1 MKTDVAE
8 ALERV
13 ERDLNSARRTHAVPV
28 GPADLR
34 ILIDA
39 VRSGSSRDLAQS
51 SGAHAMGE
59 GRHADAWVIT
69 YADGSGDLVFT
80 EEEAD
85 DLIAEARP
93 GATKRPLFSQPE
105 PLTVPE
111 TPRHADALQDRIGER
126 IADEVEKACHGRQTN
141 CEQAAADI
149 LAMLKGGAS

>member
-1 MKTDVAE
+1 MKTDVVAE

-13 ERDLNSARRTHAVPV
+13 EAWLNARRQHGYVTALKRVYPKAGDTRVESVFLAH
-28 GPADLR
+28 LR

-39 VRSGSSRDLAQS
+39 VRGSSQDLA
-51 SGAHAMGE
+51 
-59 GRHADAWVIT
+59 
-69 YADGSGDLVFT
+69 
-80 EEEAD
+80 
-85 DLIAEARP
+85 P
-93 GATKRPLFSQPE
+93 QPE